1 VFYSDKMVN
10 ESGEAWYVQ
19 TRRPL
24 TVLQRIWFAAAL
36 LTGFV
41 YIAFIP
47 PFESGDE
54 LTHWNRLWSVA
65 EGEVVCRTMPMAA
78 KIIPNFFRFPIKRL
92 LPGFPSATES
102 GDPSHPKVGAQDFR
116 RAWDFTG
123 PADLGASGDIECVY
137 PPTGYV
143 LPAIAARLVGL
154 RLDGTPRRGGM
165 LTAFYATRVVNWLLT
180 SIAMFW
186 LLRAMFWGR
195 SVLLIF
201 FSLPEVLQQGTSL
214 NNDAFLFAMTFLI
227 LGRMLRPALWSNVA
241 WIAAALMAMT
251 TIKPVYAPMALLT
264 APLLL
269 FLWAKCSSFRW
280 QQVLIILGLV
290 TPYFFWKL
298 WSVLNNY
305 DRTNDWHPTWINP
318 LDQAAFLR
326 QHPLHFFV
334 ICWSQF
340 KNFFGDGMLSGS
352 WKSVVGL
359 FGWTSFYMAP
369 VGYYFVLAALAFA
382 LAADITNGID
392 APSIGS
398 PVGTTRALRNL
409 CWILA
414 ASSMFLVLAAITL
427 AMYLQFTPVGSN
439 EAMTEGRYFLIPF
452 LLLVAI
458 GLYGVKLRWGV
469 QLVDLRL
476 SLGAIVLSA
485 ALMAASNALALEAI
499 RDHFY

>member
-1 VFYSDKMVN
+1 
-10 ESGEAWYVQ
+10 
-19 TRRPL
+19 
-24 TVLQRIWFAAAL
+24 
-36 LTGFV
+36 
-41 YIAFIP
+41 
-47 PFESGDE
+47 
-54 LTHWNRLWSVA
+54 
-65 EGEVVCRTMPMAA
+65 
-78 KIIPNFFRFPIKRL
+78 
-92 LPGFPSATES
+92 
-102 GDPSHPKVGAQDFR
+102 
-116 RAWDFTG
+116 
-123 PADLGASGDIECVY
+123 
-137 PPTGYV
+137 
-143 LPAIAARLVGL
+143 
-154 RLDGTPRRGGM
+154 
-165 LTAFYATRVVNWLLT
+165 
-180 SIAMFW
+180 
-186 LLRAMFWGR
+186 
-195 SVLLIF
+195 
-201 FSLPEVLQQGTSL
+201 
-214 NNDAFLFAMTFLI
+214 
-227 LGRMLRPALWSNVA
+227 
-241 WIAAALMAMT
+241 MT

-352 WKSVVGL
+352 WKSVIGL